1 MTTERR
7 SCLLG
12 DEPLIGYPVPVD
24 QPWNGIHTS
33 NIVWTKRVIFIYLC
47 ICVAMS
53 LREQEGAGLGS
64 MRSAPHD
71 SIFCCHRR
79 LKVNLSSLSSELYR
93 QTLL

>member
-7 SCLLG
+7 SCLLR
-12 DEPLIGYPVPVD
+12 DEPLISYLVPVD

-33 NIVWTKRVIFIYLC
+33 NIIWTKRIIFIYLC
-47 ICVAMS
+47 ICMAMS
-53 LREQEGAGLGS
+53 LREQEGAGLAS
-64 MRSAPHD
+64 MWSAPHD

-79 LKVNLSSLSSELYR
+79 LKVNLSSLSHELYT